1 MQWGKVLSIALVGG
15 TLLGNGS
22 TVAAESLQEAI
33 HQILQ
38 SHPEVR
44 SVAYNRLGRDEEVR
58 QARAGYLPTLNFTAG
73 AGWQDV
79 QEPLDDSLSPQ
90 QYTLSLRQNVF
101 AGLATMNEVDRQKWR
116 VRSAAYRLGGTSE
129 NVALRT
135 AEVYL
140 NVLRRQELH
149 QLAEENLAT
158 HLRIADQIKM
168 RSDSGV
174 ASKADSDQVMGRVS
188 LAQANVIVTK
198 TNLLDAQSNYLS
210 VVGNL
215 PKELQKPLP
224 PTSLLP
230 ASIEEAEQA
239 ALKAHPT
246 LKSAEADLEA
256 RQQQYD
262 VAKAP
267 YLPVVDIEVDQNWQE
282 DLDTEGRDDSL
293 LAMVRLRY
301 NLFNG
306 FKDQARRAET
316 AHLISEARE
325 IRNNTHRQVVESVRL
340 SWMAYQAAQER
351 IEFLQQRV
359 AATSE
364 TAVSYTK
371 QFNLGKRTLLDVL
384 DTEAE
389 VIDAKQTLVEAD
401 YNGLYAQYRIL
412 GGLGML
418 VKSFDLEWPKE
429 AQVENDDNQEQNEAK
444 DSKVKVSAEV
454 KSFASKASYLAEG

>member
-1 MQWGKVLSIALVGG
+1 MQWGKLLSVGMFSGFLLV
-15 TLLGNGS
+15 NGS
-22 TVAAESLQEAI
+22 AVIGQTLQEAI

-38 SHPEVR
+38 THPEVR

-58 QARAGYLPTLNFTAG
+58 QAQSGYLPTLNFTAG
-73 AGWQDV
+73 TGWQDV
-79 QEPLDDSLSPQ
+79 QEPLDDTLYPQ

-101 AGLATMNEVDRQKWR
+101 AGLATINEVDRQKSR

-129 NVALRT
+129 SVALRT
-135 AEVYL
+135 TEVYL
-140 NVLRRQELH
+140 NVLRRQDL
-149 QLAEENLAT
+149 LRLSEENLET

-168 RSDSGV
+168 RSESGV

-188 LAQANVIVTK
+188 LAQANVVATK
-198 TNLLDAQSNYLS
+198 TNLLDAHSNYLS

-215 PKELQKPLP
+215 PKELQKPTP

-230 ASIEEAEQA
+230 TSIEEAEQA
-239 ALKAHPT
+239 ALKQHPT

-256 RQQQYD
+256 RHQQYD

-267 YLPVVDIEVDQNWQE
+267 YLPVIDIEVDQNWQD
-282 DLDTEGRDDSL
+282 DLDTEGKDASL

-325 IRNNTHRQVVESVRL
+325 IRNNTHRQVVESIRL
-340 SWMAYQAAQER
+340 SWMAYQAAQQR
-351 IEFLQQRV
+351 IDYLQQRV
-359 AATSE
+359 TATTE
-364 TAVSYTK
+364 TASSYTK

-389 VIDAKQTLVEAD
+389 VIDAKQSLVEAEF
-401 YNGLYAQYRIL
+401 NGLYSQYRIL
-412 GGLGML
+412 NGLGML
-418 VKSFDLEWPKE
+418 AKSFDLEWPKE
-429 AQVENDDNQEQNEAK
+429 AQVENEDRAEQK
-444 DSKVKVSAEV
+444 DSKVKVSSEI
-454 KSFASKASYLAEG
+454 KSFDSKALFLAES

>member
-1 MQWGKVLSIALVGG
+1 MQWGKLLSAGMFSGFLLV
-15 TLLGNGS
+15 NGS
-22 TVAAESLQEAI
+22 AVIGQTLQEAI

-38 SHPEVR
+38 THPEVR

-58 QARAGYLPTLNFTAG
+58 QAQSGYLPTLNFTAG
-73 AGWQDV
+73 TGWQDV
-79 QEPLDDSLSPQ
+79 QEPLDDTLYPQ

-101 AGLATMNEVDRQKWR
+101 AGLATINEVDRQKSR

-135 AEVYL
+135 TEVYL
-140 NVLRRQELH
+140 NVLRRQDL
-149 QLAEENLAT
+149 LRLSEENLET

-168 RSDSGV
+168 RSESGV

-188 LAQANVIVTK
+188 LAQANVVATK
-198 TNLLDAQSNYLS
+198 TNLLDAHSNYLS

-215 PKELQKPLP
+215 PKELQKPTP

-230 ASIEEAEQA
+230 TSIEEAEQA
-239 ALKAHPT
+239 ALKQHPT

-256 RQQQYD
+256 RHQQYD

-267 YLPVVDIEVDQNWQE
+267 YLPIIDIEVDQNWQD
-282 DLDTEGRDDSL
+282 DLDTEGKDASL

-325 IRNNTHRQVVESVRL
+325 IRNNTHRQVVESIRL
-340 SWMAYQAAQER
+340 SWMAYQAAQQR
-351 IEFLQQRV
+351 IDYLQQRV
-359 AATSE
+359 TATTE
-364 TAVSYTK
+364 TASSYTK

-389 VIDAKQTLVEAD
+389 VIDAKQSLVEAEF
-401 YNGLYAQYRIL
+401 NGLYSQYRIL
-412 GGLGML
+412 NGLGML
-418 VKSFDLEWPKE
+418 AKSFDLEWPKE
-429 AQVENDDNQEQNEAK
+429 AQVENEDKAEQK
-444 DSKVKVSAEV
+444 DSKVRVSSEI
-454 KSFASKASYLAEG
+454 KSFDSKALFLAES

>member
-1 MQWGKVLSIALVGG
+1 MFMQWSKLLSLGMVSAN
-15 TLLGNGS
+15 LLFNGS
-22 TVAAESLQEAI
+22 VATAQTLQEAI

-38 SHPEVR
+38 THPEVR

-58 QARAGYLPTLNFTAG
+58 QAQSGYLPTLNFTAG
-73 AGWQDV
+73 TGWQDV
-79 QEPLDDSLSPQ
+79 QEPLDDTLYPQ

-101 AGLATMNEVDRQKWR
+101 AGLATINEVDRQKSR

-135 AEVYL
+135 TEVYL
-140 NVLRRQELH
+140 NVLRRQEL
-149 QLAEENLAT
+149 LRLSEENLET

-168 RSDSGV
+168 RSESGV

-188 LAQANVIVTK
+188 LAQANVVATK
-198 TNLLDAQSNYLS
+198 TNLLDAHSNYLS

-215 PKELQKPLP
+215 PKDLQRPTP

-230 ASIEEAEQA
+230 SSIEEAEQA
-239 ALKAHPT
+239 ALKQHPT
-246 LKSAEADLEA
+246 LKSADADLEA
-256 RQQQYD
+256 RHQQYD

-267 YLPVVDIEVDQNWQE
+267 YLPVIDIEVDQNWQD
-282 DLDTEGRDDSL
+282 DLDTEGKDASL
-293 LAMVRLRY
+293 LAMIRLRY

-325 IRNNTHRQVVESVRL
+325 IRNNTHRQVVESIRL
-340 SWMAYQAAQER
+340 SWMAYQAAQQR
-351 IEFLQQRV
+351 IDYLKQRV
-359 AATSE
+359 TATSE

-389 VIDAKQTLVEAD
+389 VIDAKQALVEAEF
-401 YNGLYAQYRIL
+401 NGLYSQYRIL
-412 GGLGML
+412 NGLGML
-418 VKSFDLEWPKE
+418 AKSLDLQWPKE
-429 AQVENDDNQEQNEAK
+429 AQVENEDKAEQK
-444 DSKVKVSAEV
+444 DSKVKVSSGI
-454 KSFASKASYLAEG
+454 KSFDSKASFLAEG

>member
-1 MQWGKVLSIALVGG
+1 MQWGKRIGVAVVGG
-15 TLLGNGS
+15 SLLLLGG
-22 TVAAESLQEAI
+22 TATAQTLQEAI
-33 HQILQ
+33 HQTLQ

-58 QARAGYLPTLNFTAG
+58 QARAGYLPTLDFKAG
-73 AGWQDV
+73 TGWQDV
-79 QEPLDDSLSPQ
+79 QEPVDDTLYPQ

-101 AGLATMNEVDRQKWR
+101 AGMATVNEVDRQQER

-140 NVLRRQELH
+140 NVLRRQELLR
-149 QLAEENLAT
+149 LAEENLET

-198 TNLLDAQSNYLS
+198 TNLLDAQSNFLS

-215 PKELQKPLP
+215 PGELLKPAP
-224 PTSLLP
+224 PAGQLP
-230 ASIEEAEQA
+230 ASLEDAEAA
-239 ALKAHPT
+239 ALKLHPT

-256 RQQQYD
+256 RHRQYD

-267 YLPVVDIEVDQNWQE
+267 YLPIVDIEVDQNWQD
-282 DLDTEGRDDSL
+282 DLDTEGKDASL

-340 SWMAYQAAQER
+340 SWMAWQAARER
-351 IEFLQQRV
+351 IEFLKQRV

-389 VIDAKQTLVEAD
+389 VIDARQALVEAD
-401 YNGLYAQYRIL
+401 YNGLYSQYRIL
-412 GGLGML
+412 NGLGSL
-418 VKSFDLEWPKE
+418 VKSFELEWPKE
-429 AQVENDDNQEQNEAK
+429 AQVDGDEDKEEKK
-444 DSKVKVSAEV
+444 DSTVKVSAEI
-454 KSFASKASYLAEG
+454 KAFESKDAYLAEG

>member
-1 MQWGKVLSIALVGG
+1 
-15 TLLGNGS
+15 
-22 TVAAESLQEAI
+22 
-33 HQILQ
+33 
-38 SHPEVR
+38 
-44 SVAYNRLGRDEEVR
+44 
-58 QARAGYLPTLNFTAG
+58 
-73 AGWQDV
+73 
-79 QEPLDDSLSPQ
+79 
-90 QYTLSLRQNVF
+90 
-101 AGLATMNEVDRQKWR
+101 MNEVDRQKWR